1 MLDPT
6 LARSRQQRL
15 LRQMEDRRL
24 DAVVVGAPEHVYY
37 LSTHRPHV
45 LQHAGF
51 VLWADGRSWL
61 VSANEP
67 ATNTAADDAV
77 AYAAN
82 PMGTQRPEQPAV
94 VAARVVEVLSRRRGS
109 GRVGVD
115 ASAVTA
121 SLAALWEFQ
130 PEPIDPVLWQ
140 LRRRKDAD
148 ELALMKTA
156 IACTKAMYERA
167 RELIAPGV
175 AELTVYNELHAAA
188 IRVAGE
194 PLSPAYLGNDYACG
208 VPGGPPRRGRAAQAG
223 ELYILDLGPA
233 CRGYFSDNS
242 RAIAVDGKVTDA
254 QQRAWE
260 TVTSALSIVE
270 KMARPGVRCREI
282 FAAVDE
288 HYRSRT
294 GSPFPHHLGH
304 GVGLQPHEFPHLS
317 PLWDDVL
324 EEGAV
329 FTAEP
334 GLYAPELRGGMRI
347 ENQYL
352 VTPDGVE
359 NLTPFP
365 IGLTH

>member
-1 MLDPT
+1 
-6 LARSRQQRL
+6 
-15 LRQMEDRRL
+15 
-24 DAVVVGAPEHVYY
+24 VYY
-37 LSTHRPHV
+37 LSTHRPHE
-45 LQHAGF
+45 LQHAAF
-51 VLWADGRSWL
+51 VIWSDGRSWL
-61 VSANEP
+61 VSANGP
-67 ATNTAADDAV
+67 AGGAAADDLV
-77 AYAAN
+77 AYVAN
-82 PMGTQRPEQPAV
+82 PMGTQRQEQPAV

-115 ASAVTA
+115 ASPVTA
-121 SLAALWEFQ
+121 SLTALWEF
-130 PEPIDPVLWQ
+130 EPIPADPVLWQ
-140 LRRRKDAD
+140 LRRRKDPD

-167 RELIAPGV
+167 REVIAPGV
-175 AELTVYNELHAAA
+175 EELAVYGELHAAA
-188 IRVAGE
+188 VRVAGE

-208 VPGGPPRRGRAAQAG
+208 VPGGPPRRGRTAQAG

-233 CRGYFSDNS
+233 YRGYFSDNS
-242 RAIAVDGKVTDA
+242 RAFAVGGKATDA

-260 TVTSALSIVE
+260 TVTSALSLVE
-270 KMARPGVRCREI
+270 QIARPGVRCREV
-282 FAAVDE
+282 FSAVDE

-294 GSPFPHHLGH
+294 GSGFPHHLGH

-324 EEGAV
+324 EEGDV

-347 ENQYL
+347 ENQYV
-352 VTPDGVE
+352 VTSNGVE

-365 IGLTH
+365 TGLT